1 MLLLLSYTSHA
12 FKPQDN
18 LTEKHSMSL
27 HVYCSHICTSD
38 LRTQMPRQSNIIS
51 NQVHVNKI
59 TLLLETPSI
68 MKINRSISF
77 MNMKDV
83 YFENQHITSECQS
96 HKSNSYFKLISLD
109 CPNHYL
115 KTLCEE
121 NKKKKLIENRDRFPL
136 ST

>member
-1 MLLLLSYTSHA
+1 MLLLLSYTSHS

-18 LTEKHSMSL
+18 LTEKHSMSFL
-27 HVYCSHICTSD
+27 VYCSHICTSD
-38 LRTQMPRQSNIIS
+38 LSTQMSRQRNIIS

-77 MNMKDV
+77 MNMKHV
-83 YFENQHITSECQS
+83 YIENQHITFECQS
-96 HKSNSYFKLISLD
+96 HKSNSYFKLLSLD

-115 KTLCEE
+115 KTLCDL
-121 NKKKKLIENRDRFPL
+121 KKKLIENRDRLPL